1 MRPPTFLTRRR
12 LLQSTGALA
21 GTALIHRYAPDL
33 WAAQAPAAPPAK
45 AGVEALAA
53 RRAEMAKIP
62 ITRTRLSDRLALL
75 AGPGG
80 NVVVLHGPDGLL
92 LVDNFVRPAWPQLKS
107 TLDAIGGRIAT
118 AIDTHWH
125 YDHADN
131 NASLRRAG
139 AAIVAHANT
148 KTRLSQTHDIIGL
161 HMDPEPPEA
170 LPTETFTE
178 TRTLQANGE
187 DVTLRYVRPAHTD
200 TDITVRFAKGNV
212 VHLGDLFFNGVYPF
226 IDASTGGNIN
236 GMVAAAETVL
246 AAVDTQTRIVPGH
259 GPLGHRAALERYRT
273 MLATVRDRVAA
284 LKSSGKALADV
295 QAAKPSAAYDAEW
308 GQGFMRPDGF
318 VALVYSTL

>member
-1 MRPPTFLTRRR
+1 MRPSTFLTRRR

-21 GTALIHRYAPDL
+21 GTALIHCYASDV
-33 WAAQAPAAPPAK
+33 WAAQAPAASSAK

-53 RRAEMAKIP
+53 RRAELAKIP
-62 ITRTRLSDRLALL
+62 ITRTRLTDRVELL

-80 NVVVLHGPDGLL
+80 NVLVLHGPDGLL

-107 TLDAIGGRIAT
+107 TLDAIGGRITT

-170 LPTETFTE
+170 LPTETFTD

-200 TDITVRFAKGNV
+200 TDIAVRFAKANV

-236 GMVAAAETVL
+236 GMVAAAETAL
-246 AAVDTQTRIVPGH
+246 AAADTQTRIVPGH
-259 GPLGHRAALERYRT
+259 GPLGDRVALERYRT
-273 MLATVRDRVAA
+273 MLATVRDRVGA

-295 QAAKPSAAYDAEW
+295 QAAKPSAAFDAEW
-308 GQGFMRPDGF
+308 GKGFMGPDAF